1 MRKIDYDDDDEIF
14 EFFSNFFN
22 AFDRVRTFPI
32 PFSRYLGQ
40 KGYLKSDLIG

>member
-1 MRKIDYDDDDEIF
+1 MRKIDYDDDDDDEIF

-32 PFSRYLGQ
+32 PSGRYLGQ
-40 KGYLKSDLIG
+40 KGYLLIG